1 MSSQQRDLCVLFA
14 DVSGSTRLY
23 EKLGDAE
30 ALHAVERC
38 VKRMERSSAIYN
50 GRLIKTIGDEVMVAF
65 DAADGAMQAACEM
78 QQRID
83 DLPPVSGVK
92 LSIRVGFHFGA
103 VILEGNDCFGDT
115 VNLAAR
121 MVGLAKA
128 GQIITTGETVA
139 LLPPLLRESTRDL
152 DALSVKGKREDVR
165 VFEVIWQEGVDL
177 TMKATSTIKAP
188 PAGKLVV
195 RHGASTVVLDN
206 TRDGLVMGRDTVSD
220 IVIADRRASRSHAR
234 IERRRDKFL
243 LIDQSTN
250 GTYVTFDGEVEF
262 ALKHEE
268 VILRN
273 RGKVSFGHSHYEEGA
288 EIVEF
293 EVRE

>member
-50 GRLIKTIGDEVMVAF
+50 GRLVKTIGDEVMVAF
-65 DAADGAMQAACEM
+65 ETADAAMQAACEM

-92 LSIRVGFHFGA
+92 LSIRVGFHFGT
-103 VILEGNDCFGDT
+103 VIEDANDCFGDT

-128 GQIITTGETVA
+128 GQIITTGDTVA
-139 LLPPLLRESTRDL
+139 QLSPLLREATRDL
-152 DALSVKGKREDVR
+152 DALTVKGKREDVR

-177 TMKATSTIKAP
+177 TMKAASTLRAP
-188 PAGKLVV
+188 PAGKLMV
-195 RHGASTVVLDN
+195 RHGGSTLVLDT
-206 TRDGLVMGRDTVSD
+206 TRDGLSMGRDTTNE
-220 IVIADRRASRSHAR
+220 IVIMDRRASRSHAR
-234 IERRRDKFL
+234 IERRRDKFV

-250 GTYVTFDGEVEF
+250 GTYVTFEGEVEF

-273 RGKVSFGHSHYEEGA
+273 RGKVSFGHSHHDAGA

-293 EVRE
+293 EVRG